1 MLDYFQIDAQQ
12 DDTLASKT
20 YHHGDLKE
28 ALLAASHKILREKG
42 ADSLS
47 LRAVAA
53 EVGVSHMAPYSH
65 FKSKKSL
72 FQEVAASGFDE
83 LASTMVKN
91 SKGLS
96 EPAELILSYGA
107 TYIEFALAKPQLYR
121 LMLGQVENAGRR
133 IPDKTDSNTEQ
144 NKGKATSK
152 SSEHS
157 LSPELQRTSKRP
169 FDLLETAFAQTSR
182 NETKVKAQ
190 ALGAW
195 SMVHGMAA
203 LLIEGHFE
211 IPPSMTTKDFLA
223 MAAVYKPV

>member
-1 MLDYFQIDAQQ
+1 MTHSMQ
-12 DDTLASKT
+12 DIQLANNT

-28 ALLAASHKILREKG
+28 ALIAAAHKILREKG

-72 FQEVAASGFDE
+72 FQDVAASGFDA
-83 LASTMVKN
+83 LATKMTQDSQALTKATDLV
-91 SKGLS
+91 
-96 EPAELILSYGA
+96 LSYGV
-107 TYIEFALAKPQLYR
+107 TYIEFALAQPQLYR
-121 LMLGQVENAGRR
+121 LMLGQVENLGRR
-133 IPDKTDSNTEQ
+133 GSNKTEESDKAAQANVDV
-144 NKGKATSK
+144 
-152 SSEHS
+152 
-157 LSPELQRTSKRP
+157 SPELQRSSKRP
-169 FDLLETAFAQTSR
+169 FDLLERAFAQTSR
-182 NETKVKAQ
+182 NDLKVKAQ

-211 IPPSMTTKDFLA
+211 IPKDMTVKDFLT
-223 MAAVYKPV
+223 MAAVYKPS

>member
-1 MLDYFQIDAQQ
+1 MQ
-12 DDTLASKT
+12 DFKLANNS

-28 ALLAASHKILREKG
+28 ALIAASHKILTEKG

-53 EVGVSHMAPYSH
+53 EAGVSHMAPYSH

-83 LASTMVKN
+83 LASKMTN
-91 SKGLS
+91 DSEGLTKAS
-96 EPAELILSYGA
+96 ELILSYGV
-107 TYIEFALAKPQLYR
+107 TYIEFALAQPQLYR
-121 LMLGQVENAGRR
+121 LMLGQVENLGRR
-133 IPDKTDSNTEQ
+133 GAHKTDEGLIPVQ
-144 NKGKATSK
+144 A
-152 SSEHS
+152 S
-157 LSPELQRTSKRP
+157 LEVSPELQRSSKRP
-169 FDLLETAFAQTSR
+169 FDLLESAFAQTSR
-182 NETKVKAQ
+182 NELNIKAQ

-211 IPPSMTTKDFLA
+211 IPAGMTTKDFLA
-223 MAAVYKPV
+223 MAAVYKPS

>member
-1 MLDYFQIDAQQ
+1 MQELI
-12 DDTLASKT
+12 LASNT

-28 ALLAASHKILREKG
+28 ALIAASHKILIEKG

-72 FQEVAASGFDE
+72 FQAVAASGFDE
-83 LASTMVKN
+83 LATKMLRN
-91 SKGLS
+91 SEGLS
-96 EPAELILSYGA
+96 KAADLILSYGV
-107 TYIEFALAKPQLYR
+107 TYIEFALAQPQLYR
-121 LMLGQVENAGRR
+121 LMLGQVENLGRR
-133 IPDKTDSNTEQ
+133 GASKITESTKPDSTNTDV
-144 NKGKATSK
+144 
-152 SSEHS
+152 
-157 LSPELQRTSKRP
+157 SPELQRSSKRP
-169 FDLLETAFAQTSR
+169 FDLLESAFAQTSR
-182 NETKVKAQ
+182 NELKVKAQ

-211 IPPSMTTKDFLA
+211 IPQGMTVKDFLA
-223 MAAVYKPV
+223 MAAVYKPD

>member
-1 MLDYFQIDAQQ
+1 M
-12 DDTLASKT
+12 ASKT

-28 ALLAASHKILREKG
+28 ALLAASHKILKEKG

-83 LASTMVKN
+83 LATKMISD
-91 SKGLS
+91 SKDLS
-96 EPAELILSYGA
+96 SAPELILSYGV
-107 TYIEFALAKPQLYR
+107 TYIEFALAQPQLYR
-121 LMLGQVENAGRR
+121 LMLGQVENLGRR
-133 IPDKTDSNTEQ
+133 IVSKTDETDKPNQISLGVSPKLQ
-144 NKGKATSK
+144 
-152 SSEHS
+152 HS
-157 LSPELQRTSKRP
+157 SKRP
-169 FDLLETAFAQTSR
+169 FELLENAFAQMSR
-182 NETKVKAQ
+182 NELKVKAK

-211 IPPSMTTKDFLA
+211 IPSDMTVRDFLA
-223 MAAVYKPV
+223 MAAVYKL

>member
-1 MLDYFQIDAQQ
+1 MTHSMQ
-12 DDTLASKT
+12 DFKLASNS

-28 ALLAASHKILREKG
+28 ALIAASHKILREKG

-83 LASTMVKN
+83 LARKMTSDSEDL
-91 SKGLS
+91 SKAS
-96 EPAELILSYGA
+96 DLILSYGV
-107 TYIEFALAKPQLYR
+107 TYIKFALAQPQLYR
-121 LMLGQVENAGRR
+121 LMLGQVENLGRR
-133 IPDKTDSNTEQ
+133 SASKVDENDKPVQANL
-144 NKGKATSK
+144 NV
-152 SSEHS
+152 SS
-157 LSPELQRTSKRP
+157 ELQRSSKRP
-169 FDLLETAFAQTSR
+169 FDLLEGAFTQTSR
-182 NETKVKAQ
+182 NELKVKAQ

-211 IPPSMTTKDFLA
+211 IPAGMTTKEFLA
-223 MAAVYKPV
+223 MAAVYKPN

>member
-1 MLDYFQIDAQQ
+1 MYLCFLFVWIRD
-12 DDTLASKT
+12 SKLSSNT

-28 ALLAASHKILREKG
+28 ALIAASHKILRDKG

-72 FQEVAASGFDE
+72 FQDVAASGFDE
-83 LASTMVKN
+83 LANNMLSN
-91 SKGLS
+91 SEGLS
-96 EPAELILSYGA
+96 KASELILSYGV
-107 TYIEFALAKPQLYR
+107 TYIEFALAQPQLYR
-121 LMLGQVENAGRR
+121 LMLGQVENLGRR
-133 IPDKTDSNTEQ
+133 SSSKAENAEKTLDV
-144 NKGKATSK
+144 
-152 SSEHS
+152 SS
-157 LSPELQRTSKRP
+157 ELQRSSKRP
-169 FDLLETAFAQTSR
+169 FDLLESAFAQTSR
-182 NETKVKAQ
+182 NALKVKAQ

-211 IPPSMTTKDFLA
+211 IPTGMSTKDFLA
-223 MAAVYKPV
+223 MAAVYQTA

>member
-1 MLDYFQIDAQQ
+1 M
-12 DDTLASKT
+12 TVNS

-28 ALLAASHKILREKG
+28 ALIQASLKILREQD

-72 FQEVAASGFDE
+72 FQAIAASGFDA
-83 LASTMVKN
+83 LADNMRRN
-91 SKGLS
+91 SQGLLKAS
-96 EPAELILSYGA
+96 EQILSYGV
-107 TYIEFALAKPQLYR
+107 TYIEFALAQPQLYR

-133 IPDKTDSNTEQ
+133 MPQKLEATTEAGHDVLSDLQ
-144 NKGKATSK
+144 NS
-152 SSEHS
+152 
-157 LSPELQRTSKRP
+157 SKRP
-169 FDLLETAFAQTSR
+169 FDLLENAFARISDDQLT
-182 NETKVKAQ
+182 VKAQ

-211 IPPSMTTKDFLA
+211 VPQGMTIKDFLA
-223 MAAVYKPV
+223 MAAFYKPTEGVGLKPA

>member
-1 MLDYFQIDAQQ
+1 MQ
-12 DDTLASKT
+12 DVNLSTNT

-28 ALLAASHKILREKG
+28 ALIAASHKILREKG

-83 LASTMVKN
+83 LASTMISD
-91 SKGLS
+91 SKGLTNA
-96 EPAELILSYGA
+96 PDLILSYGV
-107 TYIEFALAKPQLYR
+107 TYIEFALAQPQLYR
-121 LMLGQVENAGRR
+121 LMLGQVENLGRR
-133 IPDKTDSNTEQ
+133 GSSKTD
-144 NKGKATSK
+144 ATTDK
-152 SSEHS
+152 SVQANLEV
-157 LSPELQRTSKRP
+157 SPELQRSSKRP
-169 FDLLETAFAQTSR
+169 FDLLESAFAQTSR
-182 NETKVKAQ
+182 NQLKVKAQ

-211 IPPSMTTKDFLA
+211 IPAGMTIKDFLA
-223 MAAVYKPV
+223 MAAVYKAV

>member
-1 MLDYFQIDAQQ
+1 MANN
-12 DDTLASKT
+12 S

-28 ALLAASHKILREKG
+28 ALIAASHKILTEKG

-83 LASTMVKN
+83 LASKMTN
-91 SKGLS
+91 DSEGLTKAS
-96 EPAELILSYGA
+96 ELILSYGV
-107 TYIEFALAKPQLYR
+107 TYIAFALAQPQLYR
-121 LMLGQVENAGRR
+121 LMLGQVENLGRR
-133 IPDKTDSNTEQ
+133 GAHKTDEGLIPVQ
-144 NKGKATSK
+144 A
-152 SSEHS
+152 S
-157 LSPELQRTSKRP
+157 LEVSPELQRSSKRP
-169 FDLLETAFAQTSR
+169 FDLLESAFAQTSR
-182 NETKVKAQ
+182 NELNIKAQ

-211 IPPSMTTKDFLA
+211 IPAGMTTKDFLA
-223 MAAVYKPV
+223 MAAVYKPS

>member
-1 MLDYFQIDAQQ
+1 M
-12 DDTLASKT
+12 ASHN

-28 ALLAASHKILREKG
+28 ALIAAAHKILKDKG

-83 LASTMVKN
+83 LASKMVSD
-91 SKGLS
+91 SKELS
-96 EPAELILSYGA
+96 SAPELILSYGV
-107 TYIEFALAKPQLYR
+107 TYIEFALAQPQLYR
-121 LMLGQVENAGRR
+121 LMLGQVENLGRR
-133 IPDKTDSNTEQ
+133 TTNKTDDTDRLIQTIPDV
-144 NKGKATSK
+144 
-152 SSEHS
+152 
-157 LSPELQRTSKRP
+157 SPELQRSSKRP
-169 FDLLETAFAQTSR
+169 FDLLEKAFAQTSR
-182 NETKVKAQ
+182 NELKVKAQ

-211 IPPSMTTKDFLA
+211 IPTGMTTKDFLA
-223 MAAVYKPV
+223 MAAVYKAV

>member
-1 MLDYFQIDAQQ
+1 MQ
-12 DDTLASKT
+12 DFKLSINT

-28 ALLAASHKILREKG
+28 ALIAASHKILREKG

-83 LASTMVKN
+83 LASKMTSDSN
-91 SKGLS
+91 GLTNAS
-96 EPAELILSYGA
+96 ELILSYGV
-107 TYIEFALAKPQLYR
+107 TYIEFALAQPQLYR
-121 LMLGQVENAGRR
+121 LMLGQVENLGRR
-133 IPDKTDSNTEQ
+133 GA
-144 NKGKATSK
+144 GKVHDGKPVQA
-152 SSEHS
+152 S
-157 LSPELQRTSKRP
+157 LDVSPELQRSSKRP
-169 FDLLETAFAQTSR
+169 FDLLESAFAQTSR
-182 NETKVKAQ
+182 HELKVKAQ

-211 IPPSMTTKDFLA
+211 IPLGMTTKEFLA
-223 MAAVYKPV
+223 MAAVYKP

>member
-1 MLDYFQIDAQQ
+1 M
-12 DDTLASKT
+12 ASHS

-28 ALLAASHKILREKG
+28 ALIAASHKILKEKG

-53 EVGVSHMAPYSH
+53 EAGVSHMAPYSH

-83 LASTMVKN
+83 LASKMISA
-91 SKGLS
+91 SKTLS
-96 EPAELILSYGA
+96 SAPELILSYGV
-107 TYIEFALAKPQLYR
+107 TYIEFALAQPQLYR
-121 LMLGQVENAGRR
+121 LMLGQVENLGRR
-133 IPDKTDSNTEQ
+133 TVGKTDVVDKPAQ
-144 NKGKATSK
+144 I
-152 SSEHS
+152 S
-157 LSPELQRTSKRP
+157 LEVSPELQRSSKRP
-169 FDLLETAFAQTSR
+169 FDLLENAFAQTSR
-182 NETKVKAQ
+182 NELKVKAQ

-211 IPPSMTTKDFLA
+211 IPADMTIKDFLA
-223 MAAVYKPV
+223 MAAVYKSV

>member
-1 MLDYFQIDAQQ
+1 MQ
-12 DDTLASKT
+12 DFKLANNS

-28 ALLAASHKILREKG
+28 ALIAASHKILTEKG

-53 EVGVSHMAPYSH
+53 EAGVSHMAPYSH

-83 LASTMVKN
+83 LASKMTN
-91 SKGLS
+91 DSEGLTKAS
-96 EPAELILSYGA
+96 ELILSYGV
-107 TYIEFALAKPQLYR
+107 TYIEFALAQPQLYR
-121 LMLGQVENAGRR
+121 LMLGQVENLGRR
-133 IPDKTDSNTEQ
+133 GAHKTDEGLLPVQ
-144 NKGKATSK
+144 A
-152 SSEHS
+152 S
-157 LSPELQRTSKRP
+157 LEVSPELQRSSKRP
-169 FDLLETAFAQTSR
+169 FDLLESAFAQTSR
-182 NETKVKAQ
+182 NELNVKAQ

-211 IPPSMTTKDFLA
+211 IPAGMTTKDFLA
-223 MAAVYKPV
+223 MAAVYKPS

>member
-1 MLDYFQIDAQQ
+1 MQGL
-12 DDTLASKT
+12 TLTSNT

-28 ALLAASHKILREKG
+28 ALIAASHKILKEKG

-72 FQEVAASGFDE
+72 FQEVAASGFDQ
-83 LASTMVKN
+83 LASKMMSD
-91 SKGLS
+91 SKDLTKA
-96 EPAELILSYGA
+96 PELILSYGV
-107 TYIEFALAKPQLYR
+107 TYIEFALAQPQLYR
-121 LMLGQVENAGRR
+121 LMLGQVENLGRR
-133 IPDKTDSNTEQ
+133 IANKTD
-144 NKGKATSK
+144 TSDK
-152 SSEHS
+152 STQAS
-157 LSPELQRTSKRP
+157 LTISPELQRSSQRP
-169 FDLLETAFAQTSR
+169 FDLLESAFAQTSR
-182 NETKVKAQ
+182 NKIKVKAQ

-203 LLIEGHFE
+203 LLIEGHFD
-211 IPPSMTTKDFLA
+211 IPADMSIKDFLA